1 MEVFTSINTY
11 LHTFCVP
18 VVFIRLLMAAVC
30 DDVIVVCD
38 GCTDNT
44 VQLLEA
50 MDLPPVILDLGH
62 NRGKGIA
69 LREGFRY
76 ALQAGFAYAI
86 TLDADGQ
93 HRFRPHHFLS

>member
-1 MEVFTSINTY
+1 MIVDQKHRMKSRGICVIIP
-11 LHTFCVP
+11 TFNNAGTIVD
-18 VVFIRLLMAAVC
+18 VVSRCQAQC

-69 LREGFRY
+69 LR
-76 ALQAGFAYAI
+76 
-86 TLDADGQ
+86 
-93 HRFRPHHFLS
+93 